1 MNSLIQLIVVVGAI
15 VLFLWLLMGN
25 SQSTGTSTTTGEELI
40 DPDDTRQLATLVG
53 MTGGDITDV
62 AVARFAIQRFQ
73 EHNGRAPNKRD
84 IATLLGIMRSL

>member
-1 MNSLIQLIVVVGAI
+1 MNTLIQLIVVTGAI

-25 SQSTGTSTTTGEELI
+25 SQSPGTSTPNGDELI
-40 DPDDTRQLATLVG
+40 DPNDTRQLATLIG

-73 EHNGRAPNKRD
+73 EQNGRLPNTRD
-84 IATLLGIMRSL
+84 IATLVGIMRSL

>member
-73 EHNGRAPNKRD
+73 EHNGRAPNTRD